1 MKIFDKISIVSLSMN
16 TKKRHILVTA
26 ALPYANGPIHLG
38 HMVEYIQADIWV
50 CFQRLIGN
58 SCLYICG
65 EDTHGTAIMLTAQK
79 QDIPPEVLVANMH
92 KKHAKDFSDFLIN
105 FDNFYTTHSPEN
117 RKLSEFIYQQ
127 LKNNGDIF
135 RETISQTYDS
145 VRNIFLPDRFIRGT
159 CPRCSSPDQ
168 YGDVCESC
176 GATYTPTELIDP
188 VSALSGTKP
197 IQKSSEHFFF
207 ALNRYSNFLKKWI
220 NGSGGHLQPQV
231 ANKLKEWFTNDLK
244 PWDISRDAPYF
255 GFEIPGSTDKY
266 FYVWLDA
273 PIGYMASLKN
283 LTKKRPE
290 INFDFYWKKESSA
303 ELYHFIGKDIV
314 YFHALFWPAMLAG
327 AGFRLPTGIHV
338 HGYLTINGQKMSKSR
353 MTFITAR
360 EYLKKL
366 NPEYLRYYF
375 AAKLGPQVEDIDLNL
390 EDFSQRV
397 NADLIGKYVN
407 LASRCAGF
415 ITKNYEGKLANQLP
429 ESSLYESFIEA
440 EKTITEYYE
449 TLNYN
454 KAMRTIMTL
463 ANRANQYIDGEKPWA
478 LAKQVG
484 QENHVQAIC
493 TQGLNLFKVLT
504 TYLKPILP
512 NTAKKVEIFLNC
524 EELNFMNFKKP
535 LLNRSI
541 NPFTPL
547 MQRIT
552 PDATT

>member
-1 MKIFDKISIVSLSMN
+1 M
-16 TKKRHILVTA
+16 
-26 ALPYANGPIHLG
+26 
-38 HMVEYIQADIWV
+38 
-50 CFQRLIGN
+50 
-58 SCLYICG
+58 
-65 EDTHGTAIMLTAQK
+65 
-79 QDIPPEVLVANMH
+79 
-92 KKHAKDFSDFLIN
+92 
-105 FDNFYTTHSPEN
+105 
-117 RKLSEFIYQQ
+117 
-127 LKNNGDIF
+127 
-135 RETISQTYDS
+135 
-145 VRNIFLPDRFIRGT
+145 
-159 CPRCSSPDQ
+159 
-168 YGDVCESC
+168 
-176 GATYTPTELIDP
+176 
-188 VSALSGTKP
+188 
-197 IQKSSEHFFF
+197 
-207 ALNRYSNFLKKWI
+207 
-220 NGSGGHLQPQV
+220 